1 MTSKSLPV
9 VVIGGGQA
17 GLSASWRLKARG
29 VEHVVLEKHSVGHA
43 WRTQRWDSFCLV
55 TPNRQCRLP
64 DFPYAGSDPD
74 GFMLRD
80 EIVAYVE
87 AFAAHVRPP
96 LHEGGAATRIGRR
109 GDGFVVETDTGDWQ
123 ADAVILAVSGY
134 HKPRIP
140 RLAER
145 LPAHIVQ
152 HHSSTYRNPDSL
164 PPGEVLV
171 VGSAQSGCQ
180 IAEDLHL
187 AGRKVHLAVGSA
199 PRSPRRYRGRD
210 ALDWLEALGQYDL
223 DVMDH
228 PLGEAVRKKANH
240 YFSGR
245 GGGREID
252 LRRFAVEGM
261 ALHGRLNEIADGKA
275 AFIDDLAKNLDAADA
290 AYLKIQAMID
300 DHIAAQGIDAPPA
313 PPYLPCWAPPEGSGP
328 DELPLEQIGAV
339 IWATGFEADWGFID
353 LPAFDGQGHPVH
365 RRGVTCVPG
374 LYVLGLPWLHTWGSG
389 RFSAVGRDAAY
400 VVDHLWAA
408 RLSGRAAS
416 PSLVP
421 AEA

>member
-1 MTSKSLPV
+1 MTSKSIPV

-17 GLSASWRLKARG
+17 GLSASWSLKKKG
-29 VEHVVLEKHSVGHA
+29 VDHVVLEKHSVGHA

-55 TPNRQCRLP
+55 TPNHQCRLP
-64 DFPYAGSDPD
+64 DFPYAGDDPD

-80 EIVAYVE
+80 DIVAYVE
-87 AFAAHVRPP
+87 AFADHVRAP
-96 LHEGGAATRIGRR
+96 LHEGVAATRIGRSEH
-109 GDGFVVETDTGDWQ
+109 GFVVETDTGDWQ

-145 LPAHIVQ
+145 LPRHIVQ
-152 HHSSTYRNPDSL
+152 HHSSTYRNPTSL
-164 PPGEVLV
+164 PAGEVLV

-187 AGRKVHLAVGSA
+187 AGRKVHLAVGGA
-199 PRSPRRYRGRD
+199 PRSPRHYRGRD
-210 ALDWLEALGQYDL
+210 ALDWLEALGRYDL
-223 DVMDH
+223 DVIDH
-228 PLGEAVRKKANH
+228 PLGEAVRRKANH

-261 ALHGRLNEIADGKA
+261 VLHGRLDEIAEGKA
-275 AFIDDLAKNLDAADA
+275 SFIGDLAKNLDGADA
-290 AYLKIQAMID
+290 AYLKIRTMID
-300 DHIAAQGIDAPPA
+300 DYIAAQGIEAPPA
-313 PPYLPCWAPPEGSGP
+313 TPFAPCWAPPEQTDP
-328 DELPLEQIGAV
+328 DALPLDRISAV
-339 IWATGFEADWGFID
+339 VWATGFEADWSFVD
-353 LPAFDGQGHPVH
+353 LPAFDGRGYPVH
-365 RRGVTCVPG
+365 RRGVTTVPG

-400 VVDHLWAA
+400 LIDHLWDA
-408 RLSGRAAS
+408 RLSDRVAGRALA
-416 PSLVP
+416 P
-421 AEA
+421 ADA

>member
-1 MTSKSLPV
+1 MTSKSIPV

-17 GLSASWRLKARG
+17 GLSASWSLKKKG
-29 VEHVVLEKHSVGHA
+29 VDHVVLEKHTVGHA
-43 WRTQRWDSFCLV
+43 WRTQRWDNFCLV
-55 TPNRQCRLP
+55 TPNHQCRLP
-64 DFPYAGSDPD
+64 DFPYAGDDPD

-80 EIVAYVE
+80 DIVAYIE
-87 AFAAHVRPP
+87 AFADHVRAP
-96 LHEGGAATRIGRR
+96 LHEGVAATRIGRSEH
-109 GDGFVVETDTGDWQ
+109 GFVVETDRGDWQ

-145 LPAHIVQ
+145 LPPHIVQ
-152 HHSSTYRNPDSL
+152 HHSSTYRNPASL
-164 PPGEVLV
+164 PAGEVLV

-187 AGRKVHLAVGSA
+187 AERKVHLAVGGA
-199 PRSPRRYRGRD
+199 PRSPRHYRGRD

-223 DVMDH
+223 DVIDH
-228 PLGEAVRKKANH
+228 PLGEAVRRKANH

-261 ALHGRLNEIADGKA
+261 VLHGRLDEIAEGKA
-275 AFIDDLAKNLDAADA
+275 SFIGDLAKNLDGADA
-290 AYLKIQAMID
+290 AYLKIRTMID
-300 DHIAAQGIDAPPA
+300 DYIAAQGIEAPPA
-313 PPYLPCWAPPEGSGP
+313 TPFAPCWAPPEQADP
-328 DELPLEQIGAV
+328 DDLPLDRISAV
-339 IWATGFEADWGFID
+339 VWATGFEADWSFVD
-353 LPAFDGQGHPVH
+353 LPAFDGRGYPVH
-365 RRGVTCVPG
+365 RRGVTSVPG

-400 VVDHLWAA
+400 LIDHLWDAQ
-408 RLSGRAAS
+408 SGRVAGRA
-416 PSLVP
+416 LAP
-421 AEA
+421 ADA

>member
-1 MTSKSLPV
+1 MTSKSVPV

-17 GLSASWRLKARG
+17 GLSASWSLKEKG
-29 VEHVVLEKHSVGHA
+29 VEHVVLEKQSVGHA

-55 TPNRQCRLP
+55 TPNHQCRLP
-64 DFPYAGSDPD
+64 DFPYAGDDPS

-87 AFAAHVRPP
+87 AFADHVRPP
-96 LHEGGAATRIGRR
+96 LHEGVAATRVGRS
-109 GDGFVVETDTGDWQ
+109 GDGFVVETDKGDWR

-134 HKPRIP
+134 HRPRVP

-145 LPAHIVQ
+145 LPARIVQ
-152 HHSSTYRNPDSL
+152 HHSSTYRNPESL

-223 DVMDH
+223 DVIDH

-261 ALHGRLNEIADGKA
+261 GLHGRLDEIAEGKA
-275 AFIDDLAKNLDAADA
+275 RFMDDLAKNLDAADA
-290 AYLKIQAMID
+290 AYLKIRAMID
-300 DHIAAQGIDAPPA
+300 DYIAAEGIDAPEATPFA
-313 PPYLPCWAPPEGSGP
+313 PCWAPLERNGP
-328 DELPLEQIGAV
+328 DDLLLDKISAV
-339 IWATGFEADWGFID
+339 VWATGFEADWSFVD
-353 LPAFDGQGHPVH
+353 LPAFDGRGQPVH
-365 RRGVTCVPG
+365 RRGVTSVPG

-400 VVDHLWAA
+400 LVDHLWAA
-408 RLSGRAAS
+408 RLSRRVAD
-416 PSLVP
+416 PSLAP
-421 AEA
+421 AGA

>member
-1 MTSKSLPV
+1 MTSRSIPV
-9 VVIGGGQA
+9 VVIGGGQS

-29 VEHVVLEKHSVGHA
+29 VDHVVLEKHSVGHA

-55 TPNRQCRLP
+55 TPNHQCRLP

-96 LHEGGAATRIGRR
+96 LYEGAAATRIGRR
-109 GDGFVVETDTGDWQ
+109 GDGFVVETDTGEWL

-180 IAEDLHL
+180 IAEDLHI

-261 ALHGRLNEIADGKA
+261 ALHGRLNEITDGKA

-300 DHIAAQGIDAPPA
+300 DHIAAEGIEAPPSA
-313 PPYLPCWAPPEGSGP
+313 PFVPCWAPPERSAP
-328 DELPLEQIGAV
+328 DTLPLDQISAV
-339 IWATGFEADWGFID
+339 IWATGFEADWGFVD

-365 RRGVTCVPG
+365 RRGVTSVPG

-389 RFSAVGRDAAY
+389 RFSGVGRDATY
-400 VVDHLWAA
+400 VVDHLCDAQQF
-408 RLSGRAAS
+408 GRAAS
-416 PSLVP
+416 PAFST
-421 AEA
+421 AQA

>member
-1 MTSKSLPV
+1 MTSKSVPV

-17 GLSASWRLKARG
+17 GLSASWSLKDKG

-55 TPNRQCRLP
+55 TPNHQCRLP
-64 DFPYAGSDPD
+64 DFPYAGDDPN

-87 AFAAHVRPP
+87 AFADHVRPP
-96 LHEGGAATRIGRR
+96 LHEGVAATRVGRS
-109 GDGFVVETDTGDWQ
+109 GDGFVVETDKGDWR

-134 HKPRIP
+134 HRPRVP

-145 LPAHIVQ
+145 LPARIVQ
-152 HHSSTYRNPDSL
+152 HHSSNYRNPESL

-199 PRSPRRYRGRD
+199 PRSPRQYRGRD
-210 ALDWLEALGQYDL
+210 SLDWLEALGQYDL
-223 DVMDH
+223 DVIDH

-261 ALHGRLNEIADGKA
+261 VLHGRLTDIADGEA
-275 AFIDDLAKNLDAADA
+275 RFIDDLAKNLDAADA
-290 AYLKIQAMID
+290 AYLKIRAMID
-300 DHIAAQGIDAPPA
+300 DYIAAEGIEAPPA
-313 PPYLPCWAPPEGSGP
+313 APFIPCWAPAEGSRP
-328 DELPLEQIGAV
+328 DHLPLDRISAV
-339 IWATGFEADWGFID
+339 VWATGFEADWGFVD
-353 LPAFDGQGHPVH
+353 LPAFDGRGHPVH
-365 RRGVTCVPG
+365 RRGVTSVPG

-400 VVDHLWAA
+400 LVDHLWDA
-408 RLSGRAAS
+408 RLSRRVADPTLA
-416 PSLVP
+416 P
-421 AEA
+421 ADA